1 MNTTELFDL
10 GQLAE
15 AAYGNFYDSDNQVII
30 TRDVDVQ
37 QILQGHNPDGSDD
50 PYNSL
55 NFSVTQARMFTD
67 N

>member
-15 AAYGNFYDSDNQVII
+15 AAYGSFVDSNGLI
-30 TRDVDVQ
+30 TNDLFVQ

-50 PYNSL
+50 PDNPL